1 MNDTLGHSAGD
12 MLLQGAAEC
21 MRQCFGIYG
30 NLFRIGGD
38 EFAAIIFTDENQL
51 VKIKQDFENIT
62 REWSEQNG
70 KTLSVSV
77 GFVKKQEYPEK
88 TVSELAKIADAR
100 MYQDKEQYYRE
111 NGKIR

>member
-1 MNDTLGHSAGD
+1 MHET
-12 MLLQGAAEC
+12 
-21 MRQCFGIYG
+21 
-30 NLFRIGGD
+30 
-38 EFAAIIFTDENQL
+38 
-51 VKIKQDFENIT
+51 V
-62 REWSEQNG
+62 QNC

-100 MYQDKEQYYRE
+100 VYQNKEQYYKG